1 MAMATSIASL
11 HASDMR
17 LLMGRAKGTLKPC
30 MMKPCMIHDHSQTCR
45 SARGDMLETKQVRQ
59 VNIFS
64 AHSQDEIGIDS
75 ILSSG
80 LGGRELVVA
89 WCPKP
94 VTRSLMPGFLLKAKI
109 Y

>member
-1 MAMATSIASL
+1 MATASSIALL

-30 MMKPCMIHDHSQTCR
+30 MMKPCMIHDHSQTYR
-45 SARGDMLETKQVRQ
+45 SARGDMLEAKQLGQ

-64 AHSQDEIGIDS
+64 AHSQNEIRIDS

-80 LGGRELVVA
+80 LGGRELVVV